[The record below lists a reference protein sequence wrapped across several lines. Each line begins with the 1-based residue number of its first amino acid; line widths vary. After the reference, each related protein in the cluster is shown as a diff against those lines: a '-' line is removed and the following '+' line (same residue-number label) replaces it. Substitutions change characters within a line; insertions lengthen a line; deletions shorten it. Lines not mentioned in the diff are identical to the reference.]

1 MIYDAVIIGGGASGL
16 FLGANLSQMGKK
28 VLIIEHSEK
37 CGRKLL
43 ITGKGRCNVT
53 NDCSAEEVMKNI
65 PRNPRFMYSALD
77 KFSPEDTINFF
88 ENLGVKLKTERG
100 NRVFPQSDQAGEI
113 LSALMDANRKA
124 GTEIIHDNAQSL
136 VIKDGKALGVKC
148 SQGEFSGRNI
158 IVATGGKSYPKTG
171 STGDGYKFARQAGHT
186 VTEIHPSL
194 CPLVAKNKS
203 ECASAMGLSLRNC
216 GLSLFKKGTKKA
228 VYTDLGEM
236 LFTHYGF
243 SGPMILSASA
253 HIEDFDKNEYFITT
267 DLKPGLS
274 EKQLD
279 ARILRDFGDF
289 PNRDFSNSLGKL
301 LPAKIISLIVKR
313 SGIPPEKKVNQISRE
328 ERERLVKIIK
338 NLEFDLAGT
347 RPVDEA
353 IITRGGVNVKEINP
367 KSMESKITENLYFV
381 GEVLD
386 VDGYTGGF
394 NLQIAF
400 STAYC
405 CAEDILYK
413 E

>member
-16 FLGANLSQMGKK
+16 FLGANLSQTGKK

-136 VIKDGKALGVKC
+136 VIKEGKVLGVKC

-186 VTEIHPSL
+186 VTEIAGRNHNIHPPNKIGFSL
-194 CPLVAKNKS
+194 HKCLLLYNTLARFATVFCKTTGAI
-203 ECASAMGLSLRNC
+203 
-216 GLSLFKKGTKKA
+216 LFKA
-228 VYTDLGEM
+228 
-236 LFTHYGF
+236 
-243 SGPMILSASA
+243 
-253 HIEDFDKNEYFITT
+253 
-267 DLKPGLS
+267 
-274 EKQLD
+274 EK
-279 ARILRDFGDF
+279 
-289 PNRDFSNSLGKL
+289 
-301 LPAKIISLIVKR
+301 
-313 SGIPPEKKVNQISRE
+313 GIPLSSSVRQCPASR
-328 ERERLVKIIK
+328 RFR
-338 NLEFDLAGT
+338 
-347 RPVDEA
+347 R
-353 IITRGGVNVKEINP
+353 
-367 KSMESKITENLYFV
+367 
-381 GEVLD
+381 
-386 VDGYTGGF
+386 
-394 NLQIAF
+394 
-400 STAYC
+400 
-405 CAEDILYK
+405 
-413 E
+413 